1 MGTYKFEMT
10 AAISDVFDIEADSY
24 DEALAEAE
32 ASGTAGYSAV
42 GPEGYSFSWD
52 YVEVVCIEEPADE
65 VEEDEDF

>member
-10 AAISDVFDIEADSY
+10 AGVSDVFDIEADSY

-32 ASGTAGYSAV
+32 ASGTNGYYAV

-52 YVEVVCIEEPADE
+52 YVEVICIEEPADE
-65 VEEDEDF
+65 ETMEG